1 MKVFLCAE
9 DYINL
14 QIVSFQISEISS
26 EKGEKSERLLTLVG
40 LSKTYIVISF

>member
-1 MKVFLCAE
+1 MKVFVCGE

-40 LSKTYIVISF
+40 VAKAYIGH